1 MEWAVELIDWL
12 VGNHA
17 AGVVFVYMFTSL
29 CWGSFPCNIEVP
41 YWATLRFL
49 TRQRWSSLSS
59 NTEVSYKV
67 ALDLYL
73 ATLRFLYQTMLRFFT
88 KVPCQATLRIF
99 TWQCWGFLLGSVEAL
114 CLAALRLFAWQ
125 CWGSLPGSVEALCLA
140 ALRLFVWQRWGSL
153 QAMLKLFTIR
163 SLPGPIH
170 IVCSHSSS
178 ALLSLLVSSEIH
190 LRPATKPPPT
200 CCIHA
205 VYPHLSTTSTPLPTT
220 RNPQWW
226 HHHYIIPL
234 QLDDWG
240 TSPGGV
246 LVLQPGWNNT
256 SSWYPADI
264 EIANHNEK
272 RVT

>member
-140 ALRLFVWQRWGSL
+140 ALRFLTGNVEALYHTFLTRPHTYCVQPFL
-153 QAMLKLFTIR
+153 Q
-163 SLPGPIH
+163 
-170 IVCSHSSS
+170 CSVKS
-178 ALLSLLVSSEIH
+178 VSEQWNT
-190 LRPATKPPPT
+190 PQA
-200 CCIHA
+200 CNQ
-205 VYPHLSTTSTPLPTT
+205 TTSNLLHTCSVSTLKYNINPLT
-220 RNPQWW
+220 
-226 HHHYIIPL
+226 Y
-234 QLDDWG
+234 
-240 TSPGGV
+240 
-246 LVLQPGWNNT
+246 
-256 SSWYPADI
+256 Y
-264 EIANHNEK
+264 
-272 RVT
+272 